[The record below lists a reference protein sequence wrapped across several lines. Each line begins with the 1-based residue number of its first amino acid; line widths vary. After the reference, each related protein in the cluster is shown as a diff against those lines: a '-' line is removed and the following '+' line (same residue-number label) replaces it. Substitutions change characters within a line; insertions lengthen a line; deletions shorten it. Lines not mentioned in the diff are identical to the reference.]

1 MAIYRFSA
9 KVIGRSSG
17 RSATAAAAYRSGEL
31 VRDERTGLEHDYTR
45 RQGVIHSEI
54 IAPDNAPEWMK
65 DREQLWNAV
74 EAAER
79 RKDAQLSREI
89 QLALPHQL
97 DDAQRLDL
105 VRGFVKDEFAARG
118 MVADVS
124 IHAADA
130 QGDDR
135 NHHAHVM
142 LTMRSLTDTGFGNK
156 ERAWNDEKLLEHW
169 REGWGQAVNHSLE
182 KAGIEDR
189 VDHRSYADQ
198 GIDREPEPKQ
208 GPVATEMERQGRP
221 SLAGD
226 DRRAVQERNAER
238 DQLKAE
244 GKLIDLDLARADKE
258 RFDGLSPAQVQ
269 AIKLKEAQETEEAR
283 KATEQKR
290 DKEREGESDKRD
302 DNSRGRLSEAQA
314 WRRQAE
320 EAARQQLEKKERDEL
335 IARQRERL
343 FTEQRRDEQE
353 KLARTTGVRG
363 LVNRVRNW
371 VDPAGARRREA
382 EEQQQGQQRDL
393 GRFNRDST
401 ERKDLEREQR
411 ERAEREKAERLRR
424 EAEERARLEAELRAR
439 RARELEEERRRREE
453 EERRRQAQSRG
464 RGGPGDSWG
473 R

>member
-17 RSATAAAAYRSGEL
+17 RSATAAAAYRAGAEL
-31 VRDERTGLEHDYTR
+31 RDERTGQEHDYTR
-45 RQGVIHSEI
+45 RQGVLHSEI

-79 RKDAQLSREI
+79 RKDAQLSREV

-97 DDAQRLDL
+97 TDDQRREL
-105 VRGFVKDEFAARG
+105 VRDFVKDEFAARG
-118 MVADVS
+118 MVADVC
-124 IHAADA
+124 IHAPDA
-130 QGDDR
+130 KGDDR

-169 REGWGQAVNHSLE
+169 RESWGQSVNQALE
-182 KAGIEDR
+182 RGGHAER

-208 GPVATEMERQGRP
+208 GPVATEMEREGRP
-221 SLAGD
+221 SHAGD
-226 DRRAVQERNAER
+226 DRRAVQDRNAER
-238 DQLKAE
+238 DRLKAE
-244 GKLIDLDLARADKE
+244 GKLIDLEQVKADKE
-258 RFDGLSPAQVQ
+258 RFDGMTPAQVQ
-269 AIKLKEAQETEEAR
+269 AIKLKEAQEAEEAR
-283 KATEQKR
+283 KAAEEKR
-290 DKEREGESDKRD
+290 RKELEDQADKRD
-302 DNSRGRLSEAQA
+302 EQSRRRLEEAQA
-314 WRRQAE
+314 WRFWAE
-320 EAARQQLEKKERDEL
+320 HRARANLEKSETDSL

-343 FTEQRRDEQE
+343 IQEQRRDDQE
-353 KLARTTGVRG
+353 RFARNSGLRG
-363 LVNRVRNW
+363 LVNRVRDW
-371 VDPAGARRREA
+371 VDPVGARRREA
-382 EEQQQGQQRDL
+382 QEQRQDYERHLERFGRDT
-393 GRFNRDST
+393 T

-411 ERAEREKAERLRR
+411 DRAEREKIERLRR

-439 RARELEEERRRREE
+439 RAREREEEERRRREE
-453 EERRRQAQSRG
+453 EERRLQLATRI
-464 RGGPGDSWG
+464 RGGPGDWE